1 MNNNYKLSK
10 AIITFLDET
19 DYYITRSETLKREIN
34 EHKATVEWLI

>member
-19 DYYITRSETLKREIN
+19 DYIRSETLKREIN
-34 EHKATVEWLI
+34 EHKATIEWLI